1 MVSDLFMKDYRAM
14 TASGVEFTPEDVV
27 RLNAL
32 AVKIKVAANPLR
44 SVNLPRVCWLTP
56 KIVLR
61 EPLLGHEMWLE
72 RVGTY
77 IDLGA
82 HRNFQ
87 FVHAFAL
94 SRDWADLPDPLNP
107 KRVIAKVFA
116 FAKRRLLGIAEP
128 ALGAALDYVLFGA
141 DWTAGEFAPA
151 RRGETEADPLKSMA
165 LGVWTAAGARR
176 IPLTLG
182 EAKNLTASQI
192 LEAVDRADALEG
204 KTDADGARH
213 RALAD
218 YVRAREEVRAR
229 WLEAEPHP
237 VENGNDAVARD
248 NPRDDA
254 DRQLDK
260 KGEIVAEPLL
270 RTSAPSGRVAAAA
283 GCGGAERRYGNAKHG
298 AQYST

>member
-14 TASGVEFTPEDVV
+14 TASGVDFTPEDIV

-44 SVNLPRVCWLTP
+44 SVNLPRVCWLTA

-77 IDLGA
+77 LDLA
-82 HRNFQ
+82 SNRNFQ

-94 SRDWADLPDPLNP
+94 SRDWTALPDPLNP
-107 KRVIAKVFA
+107 KRVVAKVFA
-116 FAKRRLLGIAEP
+116 FAKRRLLDISEP
-128 ALGAALDYVLFGA
+128 ALRAALDYVLFGA

-151 RRGETEADPLKSMA
+151 RRDEAAADPLKSMA

-182 EAKNLTASQI
+182 EAKNLSASQI

-229 WLEAEPHP
+229 WLEANPHP
-237 VENGNDAVARD
+237 VENRNDAVPGHD
-248 NPRDDA
+248 PRGDA
-254 DRQLDK
+254 DRQLDG
-260 KGEIVAEPLL
+260 KGEIVAKPLP

-283 GCGGAERRYGNAKHG
+283 GGGA
-298 AQYST
+298 

>member
-1 MVSDLFMKDYRAM
+1 MVSDLFMKDYRTM
-14 TASGVEFTPEDVV
+14 TASGVEFTPEDIV

-56 KIVLR
+56 KVVLR

-94 SRDWADLPDPLNP
+94 SRDWTDLPDPLNP

-229 WLEAEPHP
+229 CQ
-237 VENGNDAVARD
+237 AR
-248 NPRDDA
+248 
-254 DRQLDK
+254 
-260 KGEIVAEPLL
+260 
-270 RTSAPSGRVAAAA
+270 
-283 GCGGAERRYGNAKHG
+283 
-298 AQYST
+298 